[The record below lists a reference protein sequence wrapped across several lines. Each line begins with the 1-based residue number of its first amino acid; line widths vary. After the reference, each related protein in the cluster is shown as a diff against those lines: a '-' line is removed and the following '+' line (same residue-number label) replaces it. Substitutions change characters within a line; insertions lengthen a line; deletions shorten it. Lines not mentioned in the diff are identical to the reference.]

1 MRLTELEF
9 GSFLTYSPH
18 GSSEMALLSKTA
30 MSDLK
35 NDKYITFD
43 SKQILMSNYLAEGI
57 KKRLDRLPFAE
68 YFTADTILIPTP
80 KSSLSKSDTIWVPQR
95 LAIALVKAGLGKDV
109 KPLLQREKSIAKSS
123 TSLPENRP
131 KPIEHYNSMAV
142 KETLD
147 DPKEI
152 LLIDDVITR
161 GATLLGA
168 ANKLADAFPNAR
180 IRALA
185 FMRTMSNPAE
195 FVRILDPCKG
205 KITLRDDGSTI
216 RRP

>member
-9 GSFLTYSPH
+9 GSFLTYSPR
-18 GSSEMALLSKTA
+18 GSSETVLLSKTV

-35 NDKYITFD
+35 NDNYITFD
-43 SKQILMSNYLAEGI
+43 SKQILMSDYLAEGI
-57 KKRLDRLPFAE
+57 KQLLDRLPFSE
-68 YFTADTILIPTP
+68 YFRPDTILVPTP
-80 KSSLSKSDTIWVPQR
+80 KSSLSKSNTLWVPQR
-95 LAIALVKAGLGKDV
+95 LATALVRTGLGKEV
-109 KPLLQREKSIAKSS
+109 KSLLQREKPVVKSS
-123 TSLPENRP
+123 TSLPKNRP

-168 ANKLADAFPNAR
+168 ANKLADAFPNAQ
-180 IRALA
+180 IHALA
-185 FMRTMSNPAE
+185 FMRTMSDPAE

-205 KITLRDDGSTI
+205 KILLREDGSTI
-216 RRP
+216 RNP

>member
-18 GSSEMALLSKTA
+18 GNSEMALLSKTA

-43 SKQILMSNYLAEGI
+43 SKQILMSKYLAEAI

-68 YFTADTILIPTP
+68 YFKVDPILIPTP
-80 KSSLSKSDTIWVPQR
+80 KSSLSKSNTLWVPQR
-95 LAIALVKAGLGKDV
+95 LATALVEVGLGKDV
-109 KPLLQREKSIAKSS
+109 KPLLQREKSVAKSS

-168 ANKLADAFPNAR
+168 ANKLVDAFPNAR
-180 IRALA
+180 IHAFA
-185 FMRTMSNPAE
+185 FMRTISILDK
-195 FVRILDPCKG
+195 FVKIFDPCKG
-205 KITLRDDGSTI
+205 KIILRDDGSTI